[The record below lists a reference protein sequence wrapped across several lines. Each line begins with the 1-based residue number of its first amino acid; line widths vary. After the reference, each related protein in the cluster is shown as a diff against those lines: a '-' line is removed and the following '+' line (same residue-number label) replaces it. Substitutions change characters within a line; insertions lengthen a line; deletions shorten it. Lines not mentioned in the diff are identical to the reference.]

1 MADAKKP
8 LNQTQV
14 IAALADATGKSKAE
28 VKAFLG
34 TLAEVAAKQAKSTG
48 AFQLPGFGKL
58 VVAKRAARMGRNPA
72 TGEQMKIAAKT
83 TVKFR
88 LGKAMKDSVVPPK
101 KK

>member
-1 MADAKKP
+1 MAEKKP

-34 TLAEVAAKQAKSTG
+34 ALGDMAAKQAKSTG
-48 AFQLPGFGKL
+48 SFQLPGFGKL
-58 VVAKRAARMGRNPA
+58 VMAKRAARTGRNPM
-72 TGEQMKIAAKT
+72 TGAAIKIPAKT
-83 TVKFR
+83 VVKFR
-88 LGKAMKDSVVPPK
+88 LGKAMKDAVVPPK